1 MVVES
6 GEIGFIGKVEEEEE
20 KVLVFSH
27 VNGFDADW
35 RNWVVLI
42 VLGGERFMGFLEGEI
57 KIELMEMREDIR
69 ICGSNPNVNPL
80 LDSSFSQ
87 IHTIKE

>member
-1 MVVES
+1 MVVAES
-6 GEIGFIGKVEEEEE
+6 GETGFIGKEK
-20 KVLVFSH
+20 KVLVFCH

-42 VLGGERFMGFLEGEI
+42 VLGGERFMGFLGGET
-57 KIELMEMREDIR
+57 KIELMEMREDIW

-87 IHTIKE
+87 IYTIKE